1 MAILVPRL
9 TLPPGAH
16 NIETPDR
23 RIERSPRFMLDG
35 LKARL
40 ERLLAE
46 AGHADGRTR
55 AAMLREALIDA
66 RTGVG
71 VMRDALAAVE
81 QELSAERKRLEDAER
96 RGRLAAEVPDP
107 ETVAVAERFATQHR
121 ERVALLERKVAVQ
134 RDELAMAQREEA
146 TISAEFRAARIG
158 ADHTSRPVVEPE
170 DNLEY
175 QSDQRAREAAV
186 EAQLA
191 YLKKK
196 LGKDR

>member
-1 MAILVPRL
+1 
-9 TLPPGAH
+9 
-16 NIETPDR
+16 
-23 RIERSPRFMLDG
+23 MLDG

-46 AGHADGRTR
+46 AGRADGRTR

-66 RTGVG
+66 RTGIG

-81 QELSAERKRLEDAER
+81 AELAAERKRLDDAER

-107 ETVAVAERFATQHR
+107 ETVAVAERFAAKHR
-121 ERVALLERKVAVQ
+121 ERVTLLERKLALQ
-134 RDELAMAQREEA
+134 RDELAIAEREEA
-146 TISAEFRAARIG
+146 QISVEFRAARSGTDRVI
-158 ADHTSRPVVEPE
+158 RPVPEPE
-170 DNLEY
+170 DDHLEY
-175 QSDQRAREAAV
+175 ETDQRAREAAV